1 MAPSVR
7 NLLEREDEMKTI
19 RAKIS
24 IILYMT
30 LAGVI
35 ALIAFNLYS
44 STMQKNVRNEEAIL
58 NTAVSQIKDVKYN
71 MATTRKFERQYLRNP
86 QNTSAKLVENN
97 INGVQKQTAELK
109 NEYSEYPEIA
119 ANFEK
124 IEKSVIDYST
134 NFKKLAAL
142 YVEMGYSLNEGLNNE
157 INQSGSNVSQLLN
170 QAGNQTLIDEFFILR
185 LLENQYLLTKEQEPY
200 SDYSNRLS
208 TFIKLLE
215 ESALTDSQKAEIVT
229 EMDTY
234 QKVLSSI
241 VSAYLKT
248 TSMNLSFDKL
258 GKSVE
263 AAAVDLEKMAS
274 QEQEALNL
282 TQQKKIQQLTYSL
295 IGISLLIII
304 ILFLVGTFLLKT
316 INSSITALKS
326 GAEKIGSGDLTH
338 RVSMKH
344 KDEMVAV
351 ADTFNVMADRVKESL
366 LEVRNSAEK
375 LSSSSQH
382 LAAISEETS
391 AQSIQVNIAVKQV
404 AVGASQQ
411 TSELEE
417 SNGIMKNVSNSILG
431 TEELSKEIQVEAQQT
446 VIEGQEGLK
455 TVESLHNT
463 SEQFLEL
470 ATHLTR
476 QVQSASEK
484 SHAIASIVGT
494 IQEIAENTDLLALNA
509 AIESAR
515 AGDAGRGFS
524 VVAKEVRK
532 LAERSKFE
540 AQTIQ
545 NLVQTMNDQMEKLMI
560 EAKKFNEYKNVQ
572 STSVIV
578 TKNAFENIV
587 NHVNRISSK
596 ISNVQLSVKEVQDY
610 NNVLAHKLGEIYSI
624 SEQSAGSS
632 QEVSASSESQLLA
645 INQVSEAASELSY
658 IAGDL
663 QNVVSQFELEKTD
676 ITFEEP
682 TVTK

>member
-1 MAPSVR
+1 
-7 NLLEREDEMKTI
+7 
-19 RAKIS
+19 
-24 IILYMT
+24 MT

-86 QNTSAKLVENN
+86 QKTSAKLVENN

-170 QAGNQTLIDEFFILR
+170 QAGNQTLFDEFFILR

-431 TEELSKEIQVEAQQT
+431 TEKLSKEIQVEAQQT

>member
-1 MAPSVR
+1 
-7 NLLEREDEMKTI
+7 MKTI
-19 RAKIS
+19 KAKIS
-24 IILYMT
+24 LILYMT

-35 ALIAFNLYS
+35 ALVAFNLYS

-58 NTAVSQIKDVKYN
+58 NTAVSQIKDIKYD
-71 MATTRKFERQYLRNP
+71 MATTRKFERQYLNNP
-86 QNTSAKLVENN
+86 QVTGAKLVENN
-97 INGVQKQTAELK
+97 INSIQTQTAVLK
-109 NEYSEYPEIA
+109 KEYSDYPKIA

-124 IEKSVIDYST
+124 IETSVNNYST

-142 YVEMGYSLNEGLNNE
+142 YVEMGYSINDGLNNE
-157 INQSGSNVSQLLN
+157 INQSGSKVSQLLEKT
-170 QAGNQTLIDEFFILR
+170 GNQKLIDEFYILR
-185 LLENQYLLTKEQEPY
+185 LLENQYLRTKEQEPY
-200 SDYSNRLS
+200 SDYSNRLT
-208 TFIKLLE
+208 TFITLLD
-215 ESALTDSQKAEIVT
+215 DSSLPEQPKEDLLT
-229 EMDTY
+229 EMNTY
-234 QKVLSSI
+234 KTVLSSI

-248 TSMNLSFDKL
+248 TSMNLTFDKL
-258 GKSVE
+258 GKAVE
-263 AAAVDLEKMAS
+263 ATAVDLEKMAS
-274 QEQEALNL
+274 LEQEALNQ
-282 TQQKKIQQLTYSL
+282 TQKQKIQQLTYL
-295 IGISLLIII
+295 LVGISLFIII

-338 RVSMKH
+338 RVTMKH
-344 KDEMVAV
+344 KDEMVGV
-351 ADTFNVMADRVKESL
+351 ADTFNIMAQRVKGSL

-391 AQSIQVNIAVKQV
+391 AQSIQVNIAIKQV

-417 SNGIMKNVSNSILG
+417 SNDIMKNVSNSILG
-431 TEELSKEIQVEAQQT
+431 TEKLSQEIQMEAQQT

-455 TVESLHNT
+455 TVESLHKT

-470 ATHLTR
+470 ATHLTL

-515 AGDAGRGFS
+515 AGEAGRGFS

-545 NLVQTMNDQMEKLMI
+545 NLVQTMNDQMGKLMI

-587 NHVNRISSK
+587 SHVNRISSK

-610 NNVLAHKLGEIYSI
+610 NNVLAQRLGEIHLI
-624 SEQSAGSS
+624 SEQSAGAS

-645 INQVSEAASELSY
+645 INQVSEAASELSF

-663 QNVVSQFELEKTD
+663 QNVVSQFELDKEKSRTR
-676 ITFEEP
+676 
-682 TVTK
+682 

>member
-1 MAPSVR
+1 
-7 NLLEREDEMKTI
+7 
-19 RAKIS
+19 
-24 IILYMT
+24 MT

-86 QNTSAKLVENN
+86 QKTSAKLVENN

-134 NFKKLAAL
+134 NFKKLSAL

-208 TFIKLLE
+208 TFITLLE

-431 TEELSKEIQVEAQQT
+431 TEKLSKEIQVEAQQT

-596 ISNVQLSVKEVQDY
+596 ISNVQLSVKEVQNY

>member
-1 MAPSVR
+1 
-7 NLLEREDEMKTI
+7 MKTI

-86 QNTSAKLVENN
+86 QKTSAKLVENN

-431 TEELSKEIQVEAQQT
+431 TEKLSKEIQVEAQQT